1 MWDRALRPIPLLW
14 TALLLV
20 LGMWLIQTQ
29 HTPENSELPEIW
41 KSEARQSVLEG
52 RELYESVHDQLLAQT
67 RSLGEALQEE
77 LLAGASRQQI
87 HQQLEETAAWSSTF
101 LRNGELL
108 AWSGFTNLRTAGSPA
123 PETPD
128 ISLIRRNQLTL
139 LESTWPFQIG
149 EDRYLL
155 ILGLPLEQRRL
166 IPLQDLSSLD
176 LGQQLHQIG
185 RVPVHLQFTDPMEN
199 RVTHQEPLLV
209 ADRDTV
215 GVLYTLEEDFPHWMN
230 QRNQRSERLRSL
242 FQTLLFLLGG
252 ALFLLYSRQL
262 NSIPRIFLQSGILFL
277 LWALSFAYALPQEWA
292 EPFLGDISPD
302 QRPSWNRLVNYL
314 THALFLCSLT
324 VSLITALTRRWR
336 IRKQENR
343 LLVSISRPVLFSAGT
358 VVLLSFYLIQTH
370 AVGEFIHVALFDLEL
385 WPQLSHWI
393 IMIGSGIFL
402 SSILALTLFGFWALC
417 RIEGDKPSLMVIA
430 SVISFSLLYLA
441 TGLWYNSV
449 LIEPVPLILSIS
461 LFFLALAGGY
471 GLFMDP
477 ELWLRLSRFRRILIL
492 SLVVAMASHMMIAQ
506 FDREQTDRQLLEIAE
521 PYLESDFEDSY
532 NVAWQLLTNLEL
544 HLQSLS
550 LQDLENRPESAYSRF
565 QRAVRSTL
573 RDEWRSYSFDIGLY
587 STSGSLLA
595 EYVTRIDSPGGR
607 SPNPLQMETAYTQER
622 IHRSTNRPV
631 IQRISPRESIAGDEF
646 HRGWIPIFD
655 NLFPDRIIAWITA
668 SVHREFPDFNR
679 PIRAVLSAS
688 SGSEWKQSYHI
699 SRYEEG
705 RLVQRFSQGIYRDQ
719 PVYDRLSE
727 RERQLLENEESVH
740 LSVITQQG
748 RFREL
753 ILRLGSG
760 DVLKVSTPQPRFHHH
775 IFSIF
780 RIQMSLMLVAIL
792 FHLLLQWTRVIRS
805 PLFGSYRRFR
815 DQLLDGLL
823 LVTLILL
830 LGLVIS
836 TQFVMTRQSED
847 ELEREL
853 ISNLDRLA
861 QTIQSDLDI
870 GMDEPGIPPVSLVQA
885 AQTLDSDAIFYR
897 NLWVSHS
904 TTPQIFEQRLLPS
917 VLPFSVAEFLY
928 QRNRVHM
935 VQPFKIGEEP
945 LLIGYRILR
954 NANDHVTGV
963 VAIPTFLDSPLYR
976 EQMLETTSYLLLFYL
991 VIIIGFILVTLLFAS
1006 HLTRPLTQIREG
1018 LDKISSGD
1026 LTTQLPVR
1034 NQDEIGILAQTY
1046 NRMTLRLKELQGD
1059 LAHAER
1065 EAAWREMARQ
1075 IAHEIKNPLTPM
1087 KLHLQHLQ
1095 RLISSD
1101 PDIQRELKEQAIH
1114 VSGRVTEQIESLNR
1128 IASDFSSFAQP
1139 IREPQSRIELNGLI
1153 RSLVDLYQS
1162 DPDIQLETHLDERPL
1177 HVEGSEESLRRAL
1190 INVIKNSMEASP
1202 PGSTVRIHTTMD
1214 HHDLIIEIED
1224 QGSGI
1229 PDDLMDQI
1237 FQPNFSTKSSGTGL
1251 GLAITKKIIEAHHG
1265 EIQFHSGDSGQTICR
1280 IRFPS
1285 MQHHLK
1291 HPGPTSQ
1298 AIGRKS

>member
-1 MWDRALRPIPLLW
+1 MLKRVLRPIPLLW
-14 TALLLV
+14 TALVLV
-20 LGMWLIQTQ
+20 LGAWVYQTQ
-29 HTPENSELPEIW
+29 RIPDDSKLPEIW
-41 KSEARQSVLEG
+41 ESEARHSVIEG
-52 RELYESVHDQLLAQT
+52 RELYESVHDQLVTQT
-67 RSLGEALQEE
+67 STLGETLQEE
-77 LLAGASRQQI
+77 LLSGAGRQQI
-87 HQQLEETAAWSSTF
+87 HQLLEEDGNWSSTL

-108 AWSGFTNLRTAGSPA
+108 AWSGFTNLRTAGSPS
-123 PETPD
+123 PGEPD
-128 ISLIRRNQLTL
+128 IRLIRRNQMTL
-139 LESTWPFQIG
+139 LESSWPFQIG
-149 EDRYLL
+149 EDQYLL

-166 IPLQDLSSLD
+166 IPLQNLSSQD
-176 LGQQLHQIG
+176 LEQKLHQIN
-185 RVPVHLQFTDPMEN
+185 RVPVHIQFTDPFDQ
-199 RVTHQEPLLV
+199 RVTHQEPLLL
-209 ADRDTV
+209 AERDTV
-215 GVLYTLEEDFPHWMN
+215 GVLYALEEDFPHWMD
-230 QRNQRSERLRSL
+230 QRNQRTERLRSL
-242 FQTLLFLLGG
+242 FQTLLFLLSGS
-252 ALFLLYSRQL
+252 LFLLYSRRL
-262 NSIPRIFLQSGILFL
+262 NSIPRLLLQSGTLIL
-277 LWALSFAYALPQEWA
+277 LWTLSFAYDLPQEWA
-292 EPFLGDISPD
+292 EPFLRGLSSGESPG
-302 QRPSWNRLVNYL
+302 WNRLVNYL

-324 VSLITALTRRWR
+324 VTLLTALTRQWR
-336 IRKQENR
+336 IRTRKNQ
-343 LLVSISRPVLFSAGT
+343 LLLSISRPLLYSTGT
-358 VVLLSFYLIQTH
+358 VLLLATYLILTH
-370 AVGEFIHVALFDLEL
+370 NVGEQIHAALFDLEL

-393 IMIGSGIFL
+393 IMIGSGLFL
-402 SSILALTLFGFWALC
+402 SSILSLMLFGFWALC

-430 SVISFSLLYLA
+430 SVISFSLIYLA
-441 TGLWYNSV
+441 TGLWYDNT
-449 LIEPVPLILSIS
+449 LIEPVPLMLSGS
-461 LFFLALAGGY
+461 LFILALAGGY
-471 GLFMDP
+471 GLYKDP

-492 SLVVAMASHMMIAQ
+492 SLIVAMASHMMIAQ

-521 PYLESDFEDSY
+521 PYLASDYEDAY
-532 NVAWQLLTNLEL
+532 NVTWQLLTNLEL

-550 LQDLENRPESAYSRF
+550 LQDLESRPESAYSRF

-587 STSGSLLA
+587 STDGSNLA
-595 EYVTRIDSPGGR
+595 EYVTRVDSPGGR

-655 NLFPDRIIAWITA
+655 NLFPDRIIAWVTA

-727 RERQLLENEESVH
+727 RERQLVEDGESVH
-740 LSVITQQG
+740 LSVITRQG

-753 ILRLGSG
+753 LIPIDSG
-760 DVLKVSTPQPRFHHH
+760 ALLKVSTPQPRFHHH

-792 FHLLLQWTRVIRS
+792 FHLLLQGAGVIHS

-823 LVTLILL
+823 LVTLVLL
-830 LGLVIS
+830 IGLVIA

-847 ELEREL
+847 ELQREL

-861 QTIQSDLDI
+861 QSIESDLEI
-870 GMDEPGIPPVSLVQA
+870 ELDEPGIPPVSLVQA
-885 AQTLDSDAIFYR
+885 AQALDSDAIFYR

-917 VLPFSVAEFLY
+917 VLPFSVADFLY
-928 QRNRVHM
+928 QRNRVHI
-935 VQPFKIGEEP
+935 VQQFNIGEEP

-954 NANDHVTGV
+954 NAEDQVMGV
-963 VAIPTFLDSPLYR
+963 VAIPTFLDSPIYR

-991 VIIIGFILVTLLFAS
+991 VIIIGFIIATLLFAS

-1046 NRMTLRLKELQGD
+1046 NRMTLRLKDLQTD
-1059 LAHAER
+1059 LARAER

-1075 IAHEIKNPLTPM
+1075 IAHEVKNPLTPM

-1101 PDIQRELKEQAIH
+1101 PDIRKELKEQTTR
-1114 VSGRVTEQIESLNR
+1114 VSERVTEQIESLNR

-1139 IREPQSRIELNGLI
+1139 IREPQSIVDLNQLI
-1153 RSLVDLYQS
+1153 RSITDLYQS
-1162 DPDIQLETHLDERPL
+1162 DPDIHLETRLDSLPL
-1177 HVEGSEESLRRAL
+1177 HVTGSEEGLRRAL

-1202 PGSTVRIHTTMD
+1202 PGSTVQIQTIRD
-1214 HHDLIIEIED
+1214 SDDLIVKIED

-1229 PDDLMDQI
+1229 PDELKEQI

-1265 EIQFHSGDSGQTICR
+1265 DIRFLSGDSGQTICR
-1280 IRFPS
+1280 IRFPAS
-1285 MQHHLK
+1285 TDGRE
-1291 HPGPTSQ
+1291 HPGPSDQ